1 MNEFLYYGFVSF
13 VGSIVLI
20 FLSKVVMN
28 KPLRRDVN
36 YYETKEKE
44 EELQMLRK
52 ANLSKKKNDK
62 RDRKG
67 GRK

>member
-28 KPLRRDVN
+28 KPHRKDVN
-36 YYETKEKE
+36 YYETTEKE

>member
-36 YYETKEKE
+36 YYETMEKE
-44 EELQMLRK
+44 EKLQMLRK

>member
-28 KPLRRDVN
+28 KLLRRDVN
-36 YYETKEKE
+36 YYKTTEKE

>member
-28 KPLRRDVN
+28 KPLQRDVN
-36 YYETKEKE
+36 YYETTEKE

>member
-1 MNEFLYYGFVSF
+1 MNEFLYYCIISF

-20 FLSKVVMN
+20 FLYKVVMN

-36 YYETKEKE
+36 YYETTEKE

-62 RDRKG
+62 RNRKG

>member
-36 YYETKEKE
+36 YYEATEKE

>member
-36 YYETKEKE
+36 CYETTEKE

>member
-28 KPLRRDVN
+28 KSLRRDVN
-36 YYETKEKE
+36 YYETTEKE

>member
-28 KPLRRDVN
+28 KTLRRDVN
-36 YYETKEKE
+36 YYETTEKE

>member
-36 YYETKEKE
+36 YYEITEKE
-44 EELQMLRK
+44 EELQMLRN

>member
-36 YYETKEKE
+36 YYETMEKE
-44 EELQMLRK
+44 EELQMLRN

>member
-28 KPLRRDVN
+28 KTLRRDVN
-36 YYETKEKE
+36 YYETTEKE
-44 EELQMLRK
+44 EELQMLRN

>member
-1 MNEFLYYGFVSF
+1 MNEFLYYGCVSF

-28 KPLRRDVN
+28 KPIRRDVN
-36 YYETKEKE
+36 YYETMEKE

>member
-36 YYETKEKE
+36 YYETAEKE

-52 ANLSKKKNDK
+52 ANLSKKKNDE

>member
-28 KPLRRDVN
+28 KSLRRDVN
-36 YYETKEKE
+36 YYETTEKE
-44 EELQMLRK
+44 EELQMLRN

>member
-36 YYETKEKE
+36 YYKTTEKE
-44 EELQMLRK
+44 EEQQMLRK

>member
-36 YYETKEKE
+36 YYENTEKE

>member
-1 MNEFLYYGFVSF
+1 MNEFLYYCIISF

-28 KPLRRDVN
+28 KPFRRDVN
-36 YYETKEKE
+36 YYETTEKE

>member
-1 MNEFLYYGFVSF
+1 MNEFLYYGFVAF

-36 YYETKEKE
+36 YYETMEKE

>member
-1 MNEFLYYGFVSF
+1 MNEFLYYCIISF

-36 YYETKEKE
+36 YYVTTEKE

>member
-1 MNEFLYYGFVSF
+1 MNEFLYYCIISF

-28 KPLRRDVN
+28 KPLWRDVN
-36 YYETKEKE
+36 YYETTEKE

-62 RDRKG
+62 RNRKG